1 MELAFVF
8 TALRRRVWVIVL
20 FTALGL
26 LAGLFVAPS
35 LSDSSQWQSEA
46 LINIQPPSSQDAV
59 FSETI
64 NPDRYVASQIAVLRS
79 EATALSVSEK
89 INGLEVG
96 NVLTQVEIEERPD
109 TDIVVVTGTAPDQLT
124 TQELVRTYV
133 NTYQELLPQDD
144 EERIQ
149 KLKTDE
155 AALQTRLNEVN
166 DQLSEAI
173 TRGRSS
179 QGQRPLPDQADPGLA
194 SQRQLIQDQLSRNQ
208 QRQDELE
215 SSKARINTRII
226 QEASTP
232 VRVSSRT
239 GIVLPAA
246 VAAGLILGTV
256 FALLMARFSNKVQ
269 DDRAAELILG
279 VPVVGEFDHY
289 RSLAREHLAAFQRLP
304 DDAVPLVEQLCVR
317 AEAKAQLNVPLTVAV
332 VGTQRGA
339 GATTLALAMAERFA
353 GLGSSVVL
361 VDADVRDPRVT
372 ELFHAGVDGGIPSVL
387 ANDGALV
394 DQRGRSVFTRT
405 MDPEV
410 RVLGLGPNRAVA
422 SLRRD
427 TVSSVLRAACHQGAV
442 VVVDGGPVFDLA
454 STVQLTQLVD
464 AVVVAVPLQRQK
476 ADELADLSRQ
486 LGPVEDKLLPVLT
499 YPALRAAKEKSV
511 RFEDEVSQEPFA
523 GQPQ

>member
-26 LAGLFVAPS
+26 LLGLFVAPRFS
-35 LSDSSQWQSEA
+35 EEGDYQSEA
-46 LINIQPPSSQDAV
+46 QVLVQPPTRRDAV
-59 FSETI
+59 FEETI
-64 NPDRYVASQIAVLRS
+64 NPDRYVLGQMAILRS
-79 EATALSVSEK
+79 QATAQSVAAA
-89 INGLEVG
+89 INGFELA
-96 NVLTQVEIEERPD
+96 NVTDSITIEQVPESN
-109 TDIVVVTGTAPDQLT
+109 IVTVTGVAEN
-124 TQELVRTYV
+124 QESAQILVKTYV
-133 NTYQELLPQDD
+133 ETYRDSLADENADEQERLEG
-144 EERIQ
+144 EEV
-149 KLKTDE
+149 
-155 AALQTRLNEVN
+155 ALQTELDSINTE
-166 DQLSEAI
+166 LKAAI
-173 TRGRSS
+173 RTAGRGNTIAA
-179 QGQRPLPDQADPGLA
+179 PEQADPGLS
-194 SQRQLIQDQLSRNQ
+194 SQRDLVQGELARNQ
-208 QRQDELE
+208 QAQDELQNA
-215 SSKARINTRII
+215 SPRINTRII
-226 QEASTP
+226 QSASSP
-232 VRVSSRT
+232 VRVTSPT

-476 ADELADLSRQ
+476 ADELTDLSRQ
-486 LGPVEDKLLPVLT
+486 LAPVEDKLLPVLT

-511 RFEDEVSQEPFA
+511 RFEGESQEPFVGA
-523 GQPQ
+523 QQQ